1 MRYFKCES
9 SSKTENDILREQY
22 KKLGKKEKQ
31 LFRRRNWSNRLSSGL
46 ITVVSIGAFAGC
58 LWAIG
63 YIQEPE
69 QPVWLL
75 FFLLLKIA
83 LIGCALIFSL
93 VVCVLLSLVFGGKLE
108 LKKRAIKKELLSKA
122 CTHLREYYELQE
134 PCLVTKCYDSS
145 DSKFVSHDVCLF
157 VAQEELR
164 ITTNLLH
171 GFFHGDK
178 DLGCYALK
186 REEIH
191 LSQVQQE
198 HYMATELKAEGVA
211 FLLGAKAKGFIE
223 KHYLF
228 MAES

>member
-1 MRYFKCES
+1 MRYFIFE

-22 KKLGKKEKQ
+22 KKLDKKEKQ
-31 LFRRRNWSNRLSSGL
+31 LFRRRNWSNRLFSGL

-69 QPVWLL
+69 QPVWLFL
-75 FFLLLKIA
+75 FSLLKIA
-83 LIGCALIFSL
+83 LIVCALVFSL
-93 VVCVLLSLVFGGKLE
+93 VVCVFLSLVFGGKLE

-122 CTHLREYYELQE
+122 CTHLREYYELQD

-157 VAQEELR
+157 VAQDELR

-228 MAES
+228 MVES